1 MRVTLSGKVAV
12 ITGGS
17 RGFGLAMARAFL
29 DAGAAVVIAART
41 AQGVEDAV
49 AQLRLAGTN
58 IAGTVCDV
66 TDLAQVQG
74 LADFAVA
81 RFGRLDAWI
90 NNAGT
95 AGPYGAT
102 VAIPPEAF
110 IQVMHTN
117 IGGVYHGSIVALRHF
132 LAQGG
137 GKLINILG
145 HGERGPVAYQN
156 PYASSKAWARNFT
169 LALAKEYKDS
179 GVGVY
184 ALQPGMMATDLLLQV
199 NVVSGY
205 EARLKSFGTVI
216 QILAKSPEKAARK
229 AVWLASAATDGRTG
243 LYVSAGSVAGMLR
256 GAFRY
261 GFGRLLGRLE
271 PPPEVT
277 LRIIP
282 SAFEVSERA
291 EKH

>member
-1 MRVTLSGKVAV
+1 MNVTLAGKVAV

-29 DAGAAVVIAART
+29 DAGAAVVIAARS
-41 AQGVEDAV
+41 AQGVEGAV
-49 AQLRLAGTN
+49 AQLRLAGSS

-66 TDLAQVQG
+66 TDPSQVQE
-74 LADFAVA
+74 LADFAIV
-81 RFGRLDAWI
+81 RFGRLDVWV
-90 NNAGT
+90 NNAGM

-110 IQVMHTN
+110 TQVMHTN
-117 IGGVYHGSIVALRHF
+117 IGGVVNGSIVALRHF
-132 LAQGG
+132 LTQGG

-169 LALAKEYKDS
+169 LALAKEHKAS

-184 ALQPGMMATDLLLQV
+184 ALQPGMMATDLLLRV
-199 NVVSGY
+199 DVVSGY

-216 QILAKSPEKAARK
+216 QILAKSPDKAARK

-243 LYVSAGSVAGMLR
+243 LYVSAGSIVGMLR

-277 LRIIP
+277 LRILP
-282 SAFEVSERA
+282 AAFEVPEKT